1 MVTML
6 RSRELLGAQRD
17 ELFDLDGDN
26 SRFDVPLKRV
36 KKRRMIQQ
44 PLSDLAVEIINEAP
58 TSKDLQFV
66 FESPTYKGQ
75 PIHRK
80 AMADALRGTK
90 HEKNKDK
97 SETPGLCELFG
108 LKPFTP
114 HDLRRTAATVTS
126 VLTMHGSRSASITR
140 PSSSPNRSFRPL
152 LTRCTTTPSESRRSV
167 LCWTAWRP
175 SSGGLSKRR
184 SSTAAIL
191 GSRPN
196 IPNPFPL
203 VESPSEK
210 QSLLMRA
217 YGRQTIGFP
226 PSSGGD
232 RPEPLADAMNYV
244 ISEID
249 VAVGGPVNLGS
260 LDMRQRTSLE
270 IIAYAAA
277 DRAATSALS
286 FALFPRQVP
295 QSCHRAA
302 CSSSAYRCSAI
313 F

>member
-1 MVTML
+1 MRKAASGLFNWAAEAGRDYVTSSPCANLPKLDPEHPRTRVLSEDEIGIFWHGLDRDDLPWDRRTRLALKFELVTML

-44 PLSDLAVEIINEAP
+44 PLSDLAVEIINEAL
-58 TSKDLQFV
+58 TSKDQQFV

-175 SSGGLSKRR
+175 SSGGLSKHR
-184 SSTAAIL
+184 SSTPRYWARGLIY
-191 GSRPN
+191 RT
-196 IPNPFPL
+196 PFPL
-203 VESPSEK
+203 WKVHRRNNRFSCERMAGK
-210 QSLLMRA
+210 QLDFRHRQEASGLSRSLTR
-217 YGRQTIGFP
+217 
-226 PSSGGD
+226 
-232 RPEPLADAMNYV
+232 
-244 ISEID
+244 
-249 VAVGGPVNLGS
+249 
-260 LDMRQRTSLE
+260 
-270 IIAYAAA
+270 
-277 DRAATSALS
+277 
-286 FALFPRQVP
+286 
-295 QSCHRAA
+295 
-302 CSSSAYRCSAI
+302 
-313 F
+313 